1 MSAKHA
7 ADLALPHV
15 KALAPY
21 VPGKP
26 IEDLAR
32 ELGLTD
38 IVKLAS
44 NENPLGAS
52 PKGRAAMHS
61 AMESLS
67 LYPDGSAYRLRA
79 AIASKFGL
87 QPDMIT
93 VGNGS
98 NDVLELVARAFL
110 AQGREAVFSQ
120 HAFAVYPI
128 ITQATGATASVA
140 PALPADS
147 SMPYGNDLQ
156 ALLEQIT
163 KRTAVVFLANPNNPT
178 GTWVNQT
185 DLLAFLDKVPPT
197 VLVVLDEAYTE
208 YVERP
213 DFPNGLT
220 LLARYPNLVVTR
232 TFSKIYGLA
241 GLRVGYGV
249 SSPEIADILNRVRQP
264 FNVNRLAL
272 AAAEAALDDEDFVR
286 RSREVNTAG
295 LAQLAQAFAKRGMPT
310 IPSVANFIT
319 VDVGSKALQVYESL
333 LKKGVIVRPVANYSL
348 PNHLRVTVGTESEN
362 HRLLEAIDQ
371 VMLELGDS

>member
-1 MSAKHA
+1 MSVKQA

-32 ELGLTD
+32 ELGLTA

-52 PKGRAAMHS
+52 PKGMAAMQS
-61 AMESLS
+61 AMGSLS

-128 ITQATGATASVA
+128 VTQATGATARVA
-140 PALPADS
+140 PALAADS

-163 KRTAVVFLANPNNPT
+163 DRTAVVFLANPNNPT

-264 FNVNRLAL
+264 FNVNSLAL

-319 VDVGSKALQVYESL
+319 VDVGSKARQVYENL

-371 VMLELGDS
+371 VMMELGDS

>member
-15 KALAPY
+15 KALTPY

-128 ITQATGATASVA
+128 VTQATGATASVA
-140 PALPADS
+140 PALAADS

-163 KRTAVVFLANPNNPT
+163 DRTAVVFLANPNNPT

-264 FNVNRLAL
+264 FNVNSLAL

-319 VDVGSKALQVYESL
+319 VDVGSKALQVYENL

-348 PNHLRVTVGTESEN
+348 PNHLRITIGTESEN